1 MRRLLAALGAV
12 LVLTGCANSD
22 GGSSMPGASKVD
34 VDTPALRAAKQ
45 AAGIDTCAPGGADP
59 VEGGLPAVTLP
70 CLGGGPD
77 VDLASLRGPLVVSL
91 WASWCTVC
99 KDEMPVLQAFQE
111 HHGDKVPVLG
121 VDYLDVQPAAALA
134 LARSSSVTY
143 PSVADPQGVLNGQ
156 APFPALRGLPF
167 VALVDADGTVRY
179 RGFGGIKSEQD
190 LVDLVHEHLGIDL

>member
-12 LVLTGCANSD
+12 LVLTGCSNAG
-22 GGSSMPGASKVD
+22 GGSVAPGASKVV
-34 VDTPALRAAKQ
+34 VDTPALRAAKES
-45 AAGIDTCAPGGADP
+45 AGIAACAPGQGEP
-59 VEGGLPAVTLP
+59 VDGGLPEVTLP

-99 KDEMPVLQAFQE
+99 KEEMPVLQAFSDRY
-111 HHGDKVPVLG
+111 GDQVPVLG

-134 LARSSSVTY
+134 LAKRSGVTY
-143 PSVADPQGVLNGQ
+143 PLLADPQGALNGQ

-167 VALVDADGTVRY
+167 VVLVDADGAVRY
-179 RGFGGIKSEQD
+179 RGFGGVESEQD
-190 LVDLVHEHLGIDL
+190 LVDLVREHLGIDL